1 MRGTANG
8 GFVLPSPSLVTP
20 IITAVAGLLAVQVP
34 EPPAADLV
42 WEAPGGCPGRE
53 ALLAAIERRLGRA
66 FEGEVQVEARVAL
79 QAEAP
84 RYRLVLRIST
94 RGRGAARTL
103 TSQRCAALV
112 DATALLVASAARREA
127 EAGAGPVAVAVE
139 EVEIADAAEVPL
151 PEPEA
156 AAPVGPVA
164 PPVSPAPGLEGDPE
178 LEVRLAGPL
187 AEERPVSS
195 ETPLEAR
202 GGRTRRLGGAL
213 RVQGGAELGA
223 LPGVSGAVML
233 AGGLLWRRARLEL
246 RGTFLTPRT
255 EERPQGSLRAF
266 AGMAAVLGCARLG
279 ARPQVEF
286 PLCGGLEAG
295 GVRGSAQGVVGARS
309 TTARWLAV
317 VASAGVAVAV
327 HPQVRVGAALEGV
340 AGIFVPS
347 FEVRD
352 PGPPEVLF
360 ASSRVSGRL
369 LFTAELRFR
378 DPR

>member
-1 MRGTANG
+1 M
-8 GFVLPSPSLVTP
+8 
-20 IITAVAGLLAVQVP
+20 AGLLAVQVP
-34 EPPAADLV
+34 EPPAAGLV

-66 FEGEVQVEARVAL
+66 FAGEVQVEARVAP

-127 EAGAGPVAVAVE
+127 EAGAAPVADAVE
-139 EVEIADAAEVPL
+139 EVEIAEAAEVAM

-156 AAPVGPVA
+156 AAPGGEPVA
-164 PPVSPAPGLEGDPE
+164 PPIGPAPGLEGDTA

-187 AEERPVSS
+187 AEGAPVSS
-195 ETPLEAR
+195 ETPLEAP

-279 ARPQVEF
+279 ARPRVEF

-327 HPQVRVGAALEGV
+327 HPRLRVGATLEGV
-340 AGIFVPS
+340 AGILVPS

-352 PGPPEVLF
+352 PGPAEVLF

>member
-1 MRGTANG
+1 M
-8 GFVLPSPSLVTP
+8 TP
-20 IITAVAGLLAVQVP
+20 IITVVAGLLVAQVP
-34 EPPAADLV
+34 EPPAAGLV

-53 ALLAAIERRLGRA
+53 VLLAAIDRRLGRA
-66 FEGEVQVEARVAL
+66 FAGEVQVEARVAL

-127 EAGAGPVAVAVE
+127 EAGAVPSAVAVE
-139 EVEIADAAEVPL
+139 EVELAEAAEVPT

-156 AAPVGPVA
+156 VAPGGEPVA
-164 PPVSPAPGLEGDPE
+164 PAAGPAAGPEGEVE
-178 LEVRLAGPL
+178 LEGPL
-187 AEERPVSS
+187 ATSVSS

-279 ARPQVEF
+279 ARPRVEF

-327 HPQVRVGAALEGV
+327 HPRVRVGAALEGV
-340 AGIFVPS
+340 AGILVPS

-352 PGPPEVLF
+352 PGPTEVLF